1 VLDAGEAL
9 SYRRGRG
16 VACPD
21 RKEERDMASEELLT
35 AGKLAEQLGVPVAK
49 VNKYIKDNGVEP
61 DKTKGACKYYG
72 PAKQKVIAKGTK

>member
-1 VLDAGEAL
+1 
-9 SYRRGRG
+9 
-16 VACPD
+16 
-21 RKEERDMASEELLT
+21 MASEELLT